1 VVDDT
6 PYAAEYDA
14 SSALLTIT
22 GSVDELSGPT
32 FRTDLEKYS
41 DGFERDL
48 TVDLTG
54 VDFFPSLAIG
64 VLAVAAKNARNAGH
78 QLDVVAAPGTIVA
91 RVLTISNLPFR
102 EQL

>member
-6 PYAAEYDA
+6 PYAAAYDA
-14 SSALLTIT
+14 SAALLTVS

-32 FRTDLEKYS
+32 FRSDLEKHS
-41 DGFERDL
+41 DGFSRDL
-48 TVDLTG
+48 VVDLSA

-78 QLDVVAAPGTIVA
+78 LLDVVAAPGSIVA

-102 EQL
+102 EQP

>member
-1 VVDDT
+1 VDDT
-6 PYAAEYDA
+6 PYAAAYDA
-14 SSALLTIT
+14 SAALLTVT

-32 FRTDLEKYS
+32 FRSDLDKYS
-41 DGFERDL
+41 EGFTRDL

-64 VLAVAAKNARNAGH
+64 VLAVAAKNARDAGH
-78 QLDVVAAPGTIVA
+78 RLDVVAGSGTIVA